1 MLTERLTEHLRLTKS
16 ARQSLSAVAGQERE
30 WNRMLGQRGCELVD
44 GMARGSHQGARRRT
58 VQGLDD
64 RIIRRGNDGGEL
76 CRFDLCSTPLGQVH
90 KQINAPTSWPVA
102 SRSGVG

>member
-44 GMARGSHQGARRRT
+44 GMAGEVHIKERGVALFMCNELPRS
-58 VQGLDD
+58 LD
-64 RIIRRGNDGGEL
+64 
-76 CRFDLCSTPLGQVH
+76 
-90 KQINAPTSWPVA
+90 
-102 SRSGVG
+102 RSGRADHVTAGGREARLEIH